1 MNAAGRGADRVARR
15 AAAPSARRS
24 RPRHTASAPTA
35 PPVKRGM
42 PSRRLD
48 AAARHEGAKGGER
61 IRRRRPSGSAA
72 RGRSDPRSRA
82 VPGSGPGRRGPR
94 AAAAARC
101 RGTSSARAARR
112 PRPIRGGTPASSRRR
127 AGGTPRSGVSRS
139 AGRVARRSSVSALPA
154 SRFAWVRLSGSV
166 SGHVRRLRWSMNQND
181 LSSPG
186 TKGRAFRGATLI
198 RRCRTFVTD
207 GWSPD
212 RRSALPAI
220 AGALRRSL
228 LGSRVA
234 AVAVRSGG
242 SRVHSPP
249 LPSRLPPAAGSLC
262 RHSTGTRP
270 VHSPYS
276 RCRPG
281 V

>member
-1 MNAAGRGADRVARR
+1 M
-15 AAAPSARRS
+15 
-24 RPRHTASAPTA
+24 T
-35 PPVKRGM
+35 
-42 PSRRLD
+42 
-48 AAARHEGAKGGER
+48 
-61 IRRRRPSGSAA
+61 
-72 RGRSDPRSRA
+72 GRSWIRAIAVAHFEQPPRPDA
-82 VPGSGPGRRGPR
+82 
-94 AAAAARC
+94 
-101 RGTSSARAARR
+101 RGTSTARAAPR
-112 PRPIRGGTPASSRRR
+112 PRPIRAGRRASRRR
-127 AGGTPRSGVSRS
+127 RGEGTRRSGVSRS
-139 AGRVARRSSVSALPA
+139 AARVARSNSVSALPA

-166 SGHVRRLRWSMNQND
+166 IVTCGASGGSSPRLRESPENQND
-181 LSSPG
+181 LSSSG

-198 RRCRTFVTD
+198 RQCRTFLTD
-207 GWSPD
+207 GWSFD
-212 RRSALPAI
+212 DRSALPAI

-242 SRVHSPP
+242 SRVHSPS

-270 VHSPYS
+270 VHGPYS